1 MANSSRRIRVRTE
14 TLAEIVQHGL
24 HQVATGGP
32 AALSLNAIAREIGL
46 SGPAIYRYFSGRDEL
61 LAELVRVSYQE
72 LADTLQE
79 AAAAAYRR
87 QPPARFRAVA
97 TAYRDWALA
106 NPRRYRVLFAD
117 PVDSTVSSAGAQ
129 AGAQAVPQQAIAV
142 FIEVLHDLPGRP
154 VPAAL
159 RGPLSQWA
167 GPTPALP
174 GVLELVVRAWT
185 RLHGIVSLELGGALA
200 GLDAS
205 LLIEAELDALL
216 G

>member
-1 MANSSRRIRVRTE
+1 MAPSSRRVRVRAE
-14 TLAEIVQHGL
+14 TLAEIVDHGL
-24 HQVATGGP
+24 RQVATGGP

-46 SGPAIYRYFSGRDEL
+46 SGPAIYRYFSGRDDL

-72 LADTLQE
+72 LSTALQD

-97 TAYRDWALA
+97 AAYRDWALA

-117 PVDSTVSSAGAQ
+117 PVDSTTATPA
-129 AGAQAVPQQAIAV
+129 PQLAIAV
-142 FIEVLHDLPGRP
+142 FAEVLGELPGRP
-154 VPAAL
+154 VPAAM
-159 RGPLSQWA
+159 RTPLVQWA
-167 GPTPALP
+167 GPNPALP
-174 GVLELVVRAWT
+174 GALDLVVRAWT
-185 RLHGIVSLELGGALA
+185 RLHGVVSLELGGALS
-200 GLDAS
+200 GLDAG

>member
-1 MANSSRRIRVRTE
+1 MANSSRRARVRAD
-14 TLAEIVQHGL
+14 TLAEIVDHGL
-24 HQVATGGP
+24 RQVATGGP

-72 LADTLQE
+72 LSAALHE
-79 AAAAAYRR
+79 AAAAANRR

-97 TAYRDWALA
+97 AAYRSWALA

-117 PVDSTVSSAGAQ
+117 PVDVNAAPIP
-129 AGAQAVPQQAIAV
+129 APQQAIAV
-142 FIEVLHDLPGRP
+142 FVEVLRELPGRP
-154 VPAAL
+154 VPAAM
-159 RGPLSQWA
+159 RTPLVQWA
-167 GPTPALP
+167 GASPALP
-174 GVLELVVRAWT
+174 GSLDLVVRAWT
-185 RLHGIVSLELGGALA
+185 RLHGVVSLELGGALS
-200 GLDAS
+200 GLDAG